1 MLQFLQIAFY
11 TSKALK
17 MAENTNARIRELE
30 EKILSKRQQ
39 IDFERSNML
48 NASQLSE
55 ENTENPDV
63 MEETKNFNDPVEN
76 ALDKTDVKSLEKF
89 EKQLDELI
97 NELNALRKS

>member
-1 MLQFLQIAFY
+1 MQQFLQIAFY

-17 MAENTNARIRELE
+17 MAENTSARIRELE

-76 ALDKTDVKSLEKF
+76 ALDKNDVKSLEKF
-89 EKQLDELI
+89 ENELDELI

>member
-11 TSKALK
+11 KFKAFK